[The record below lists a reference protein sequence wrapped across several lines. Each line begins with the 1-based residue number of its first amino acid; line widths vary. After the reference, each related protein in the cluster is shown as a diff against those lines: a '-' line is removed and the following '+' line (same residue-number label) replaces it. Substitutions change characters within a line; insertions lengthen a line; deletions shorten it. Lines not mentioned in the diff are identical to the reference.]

1 MDYNKI
7 WKFAY
12 EAYKGNGGFGDGS
25 YIDKYPRESDE
36 KYKTRKSIA
45 YYTNLFSPN
54 VNRYI
59 GYIFK
64 NRPIRTSKD
73 KLILTI
79 FDDCDNAGNSIDVF
93 MASFAKDAKVRGVGL
108 VLVDMPKNVP
118 TNFQDQLTKR
128 ALPYLTP
135 IAPEKIEQYKVDP
148 FGNFEFISFYDE
160 LDASTPQK
168 TEKKPIRRFY
178 DTTQWIIYDEKDNI
192 IEQGE
197 HNLGICPIIAFS
209 ETGKFPDIGEFTQVA
224 AIAKRHY
231 NLRSE
236 LDEILRAQTF
246 SILTIQADNPTDF
259 EIKLATDNAIIY
271 GKEMTRPAFIAP
283 EAGPANTYQ
292 EEIQRLEDL
301 IDKITY
307 NFKTNQAQESGIAL
321 EMKFQ
326 GLNSSLANF
335 AMRLENFEARI
346 FDIVCRYL
354 GIQNDIT
361 IQYHKDFSITDIQKE
376 FATLETFKE
385 LGYTNKTYERLKLLK
400 IISNDLGSIDIE
412 DMDKIR
418 QEIEDGLKE

>member
-1 MDYNKI
+1 MDYKNA

-12 EAYKGNGGFGDGS
+12 EAYKGSGGFSDGS
-25 YIDKYPRESDE
+25 YIDKYPRESDK
-36 KYKTRKSIA
+36 KYQTRQSIA
-45 YYTNLFSPN
+45 YYTNLFAPN

-64 NRPIRTSKD
+64 NRPIRTSGSD
-73 KLILTI
+73 FILKI
-79 FDDCDNAGNSIDVF
+79 FDDCDNKGDSIDVF
-93 MASFAKDAKVRGVGL
+93 MASFAKEAKVRGVGL
-108 VLVDMPKNVP
+108 VLIDMPKNVP
-118 TNFQDQLTKR
+118 QNLKDQLAQR
-128 ALPYLTP
+128 ALPYLVA
-135 IAPEKIEQYKVDP
+135 IAPEKIDQYKLDD
-148 FGNFEFISFYDE
+148 FGNFEYIYFYDE
-160 LDASTPQK
+160 LDESTP
-168 TEKKPIRRFY
+168 EKQNKKSVKRFF
-178 DTTQWIIYDEKDNI
+178 DTQQWIVYDEKDNI

-197 HNLGICPIIAFS
+197 HDLGICPIIAFS
-209 ETGKFPDIGEFTQVA
+209 ETGIFPDIGEFTQVA

-246 SILTIQADNPTDF
+246 SILTIQADNPSDF
-259 EIKLATDNAIIY
+259 EIKLATDNAIVY

-335 AMRLENFEARI
+335 AMRLEDFEARI
-346 FDIVCRYL
+346 FDVACKYL
-354 GIQNDIT
+354 GIQNDIA

-418 QEIEDGLKE
+418 QEIEDGLKD